1 MTQPDPQ
8 TPRVDGPGDWH
19 RLSAWMML
27 EETPGRVP
35 QFLGVV
41 VGLASLFL
49 GIPGIVPIV
58 VGALAAVVAAVPIWL
73 ATTYQVTDQH
83 VRVRSGVIRRK
94 AATAR
99 RDRIRSVETTASPLN
114 RVLGL
119 ETVTIRTGADA
130 SSSAVVLYCV
140 RKQYAIALRDY
151 LMPTGTP
158 AAPDTADP
166 DSPDNGQAPDVA
178 VPLAGFEPRWLRFA
192 AFSNLGFTVAA
203 AALMIGARLA
213 YEVARPDEERSGSW
227 DLPSDLSISLTVSIA
242 VAVIVFGA
250 AASVLSY
257 LFEFGHFLLSRHR
270 DGTLRIRRGLLTT
283 TSTTLDEKRIRGIR
297 IHEPPLMRPLRG
309 ARLHAIA
316 TGADKQPLLL
326 PLTPTEV
333 VGRVGRAVFG
343 AGGDAA
349 QFPPQ
354 HTIPDRPGDHGALKP
369 HPPAA
374 RRRRIT
380 RTVAS
385 ALAVSVI
392 PLIAWALGWLPLTV
406 AITGLVVLV
415 CAGAALGELRYRNL
429 GHRLTDHSLVI
440 APPTAARQRYLLH
453 DDGIIGWSVR
463 ASWFQR
469 RQGLVTLVAASAAG
483 TEAYRIVDI
492 HGDDASALAAEISP
506 GLIEPF
512 LHR

>member
-1 MTQPDPQ
+1 MAVLDSIGGEGPPTPSHTQSGWFNRHAVIIPIARIQVVDTEAGPLEQLLKLATVTVTTASSPAPSGSPDSMRRPPRRWPPTSPSPLRGTPVTQPDPVRHPGS
-8 TPRVDGPGDWH
+8 TAGDWH

-178 VPLAGFEPRWLRFA
+178 VPSPVSNRAGCVSRRSRTSASPSPRRL
-192 AFSNLGFTVAA
+192 SP
-203 AALMIGARLA
+203 IGARLA
-213 YEVARPDEERSGSW
+213 CEVARPTMKGQSL

-270 DGTLRIRRGLLTT
+270 DGTPEYDEACITT

-309 ARLHAIA
+309 PVACHRDRCGQAAA
-316 TGADKQPLLL
+316 TAPDTRRKWSDASA
-326 PLTPTEV
+326 
-333 VGRVGRAVFG
+333 GRCSG

-349 QFPPQ
+349 
-354 HTIPDRPGDHGALKP
+354 HSRRNTIPDRPGDHGK
-369 HPPAA
+369 
-374 RRRRIT
+374 R
-380 RTVAS
+380 
-385 ALAVSVI
+385 
-392 PLIAWALGWLPLTV
+392 
-406 AITGLVVLV
+406 
-415 CAGAALGELRYRNL
+415 
-429 GHRLTDHSLVI
+429 
-440 APPTAARQRYLLH
+440 
-453 DDGIIGWSVR
+453 
-463 ASWFQR
+463 
-469 RQGLVTLVAASAAG
+469 
-483 TEAYRIVDI
+483 
-492 HGDDASALAAEISP
+492 
-506 GLIEPF
+506 
-512 LHR
+512 